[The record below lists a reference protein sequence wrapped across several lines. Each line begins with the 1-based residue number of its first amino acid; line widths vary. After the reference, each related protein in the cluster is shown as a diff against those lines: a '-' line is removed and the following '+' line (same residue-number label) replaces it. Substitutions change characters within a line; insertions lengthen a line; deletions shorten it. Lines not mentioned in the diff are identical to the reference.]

1 MASVGQLDNINN
13 QKLLYKF
20 YKPDTIKAL
29 ENQTLAFTPP
39 KWFNDPFEFLP
50 KVIRDQE
57 SEVLLRKTGVITK
70 KQAERFRRAS
80 LVHFTK
86 SEFTKFLKDRQAV
99 IESQTPNEFET
110 FARDISGQL
119 LDIISESIG
128 VLCLSKS
135 WKNPLM
141 WGHYSSGF
149 QGFCVGYLLP
159 YESRGL
165 SRVDVSYSDARYP
178 LKESM
183 VLKNTIP
190 RSALNGIIARKAL
203 HWKYE
208 EEVRY
213 IVELSHPRLNS
224 NKDRTQFYLRHEPA
238 IVKEIIWGMRCS
250 HQLKTNLVELAQQRY
265 TDADVYETKPDMDAF
280 DICRSAILP

>member
-1 MASVGQLDNINN
+1 MPNESTKILGVTELTSQRALTGQLGC
-13 QKLLYKF
+13 
-20 YKPDTIKAL
+20 
-29 ENQTLAFTPP
+29 
-39 KWFNDPFEFLP
+39 
-50 KVIRDQE
+50 RE
-57 SEVLLRKTGVITK
+57 SAKGVD
-70 KQAERFRRAS
+70 A
-80 LVHFTK
+80 
-86 SEFTKFLKDRQAV
+86 
-99 IESQTPNEFET
+99 
-110 FARDISGQL
+110 
-119 LDIISESIG
+119 
-128 VLCLSKS
+128 
-135 WKNPLM
+135 
-141 WGHYSSGF
+141 GHRSP
-149 QGFCVGYLLP
+149 YLLP